1 MLIPLSWLKKYFS
14 TPISL
19 SGLHTACDK
28 IGIEIEAV
36 HSEQFFFSKVVI
48 GEILETMIHPNADNL
63 KIATVNIGSEILQIV
78 CGATNCRSGIKVAV
92 ALVGSTLVPKGE
104 TQPINIKK
112 SKIRGEVSH
121 GMLCSHQELNITPS
135 FADINNEILEFPSE
149 VPLGENLSSFL
160 SDHILELTIT
170 PNLGH
175 CCSLWGFAREVAA
188 VSPELKLNSFQEEES
203 VCDNS
208 EPPLNLSITS
218 QECFSYFAI
227 LIKNISIQSSS
238 TSIQTALESINIK
251 TINNIVDITNFIMF
265 EQGQPLHAFDADKI
279 DLASFDVTNL
289 NETSEFF
296 LLNTESISLKP
307 DTLVI
312 QDKQGPLALAGVMG
326 GERSKISLKTKNILL
341 EAAVFS
347 PQAVRNSS
355 HQYNLHT
362 DSSYRFERGVDPVQT
377 LKALKNA
384 AALIKKS
391 CPNAVLGPI
400 FCKENT
406 PFTPK
411 KISLRS
417 STIKRLLSVSLSPE
431 ELSEKLSSLGF
442 PTIDASQEA
451 ITILVPSYR
460 NDINKEIDLV
470 EEICRAVGFET
481 IAKHTHQSFKKSKE
495 DKNYLFKN
503 LLRNLLLKE
512 GLTECYGS
520 DLLIN
525 EGNLLLSNDFLAYEN
540 YLFLES
546 TTSTKTLFLR
556 PSLIQGLLFSLIKNA
571 NYKLDSLIAFE
582 IGEVYYKQDTKYVE
596 TPSFACMGYGS
607 TQPFSWEKRSIPLSF
622 FDFKGILE
630 NIFSQLFL
638 KKNISFIKSSLSDF
652 HPYQQAVI
660 LLDNQ
665 PIGKIGQLHPHLI
678 KKANFKLNI
687 PIFFI
692 ECGIAPLNK
701 NSLLKQSAQ
710 PLPLYPAIQRDW
722 TISVKQNIEVGKI
735 IKKILEKKSKWLE
748 SVSVLSV
755 YENNT
760 SGKHIKNVSLRLTY
774 RDTQKTL
781 LSKDI
786 DNEYNKLI
794 TSIENQMALE
804 NFLED

>member
-19 SGLHTACDK
+19 SSLHAACDK

-48 GEILETMIHPNADNL
+48 GEVLETMIHPNADNL
-63 KIATVNIGSEILQIV
+63 KIATVNVGSEILKIV
-78 CGATNCRSGIKVAV
+78 CGAKNCRSGIKVAV
-92 ALVGSTLVPKGE
+92 ALVGSTLLPKGE
-104 TQPINIKK
+104 TQTINIKK
-112 SKIRGEVSH
+112 SKIRGEISH

-135 FADINNEILEFPSE
+135 FADINNGILEFPSE
-149 VPLGENLSSFL
+149 APLGESLSSFL
-160 SDHILELTIT
+160 SDHILELSIT

-175 CCSLWGFAREVAA
+175 CCSLWGFAREVAV
-188 VSPELKLNSFQEEES
+188 VSPELQLNSFQENEI

-208 EPPLNLSITS
+208 EPSLNLSVTS
-218 QECFSYFAI
+218 QDCFSYFAI

-238 TSIQTALESINIK
+238 ISIQTALESINIK

-279 DLASFDVTNL
+279 DLSSFEVTNL
-289 NETSEFF
+289 DKVSEFF

-307 DTLVI
+307 NTLVI

-347 PQAVRNSS
+347 PKAVRNSS
-355 HQYNLHT
+355 HKYNLHT

-400 FCKENT
+400 FCKENI

-417 STIKRLLSVSLSPE
+417 STIKRLLAISLSSE
-431 ELSEKLSSLGF
+431 KLSEKLSSLGF
-442 PTIDASQEA
+442 TTIDANEEA
-451 ITILVPSYR
+451 ITVLVPSYR

-481 IAKHTHQSFKKSKE
+481 IAKHTYQSFRKSKE
-495 DKNYLFKN
+495 DKNYLFKQ

-525 EGNLLLSNDFLAYEN
+525 EGNLLLSNDFLAHKD
-540 YLFLES
+540 YLFLENPN
-546 TTSTKTLFLR
+546 STKTLFLR
-556 PSLIQGLLFSLIKNA
+556 PSLLQGLLSSLIKNA

-582 IGEVYYKQDTKYVE
+582 IGQIYHKQDAKYIE

-607 TQPFSWEKRSIPLSF
+607 TQPFSWEKKSVPLSF

-638 KKNISFIKSSLSDF
+638 KKNISFIKSSLPDF
-652 HPYQQAVI
+652 HPYQQAII

-665 PIGKIGQLHPHLI
+665 PIGKIGQLHPNLI
-678 KKANFKLNI
+678 KKANFKLNV

-692 ECGIAPLNK
+692 ECGITPLNK
-701 NSLLKQSAQ
+701 NSLLKQSAH
-710 PLPLYPAIQRDW
+710 PIPLYPAIQRDW

-760 SGKHIKNVSLRLTY
+760 LGKHIKNVSLRLTY

-794 TSIENQMALE
+794 TSIEKQMALE